1 MAIEDGFFTHCKVML
16 DEAIKS
22 FMKTTSDG
30 LITGLEPL
38 LITALTIYFMCKAWS
53 IMYGNGE
60 GSMKQLTMQVI
71 KMAFVTSMFCSTAYF
86 YNNIAEPVYKLDEPF
101 CRYGFET
108 IPLQTKGQF

>member
-60 GSMKQLTMQVI
+60 GSMKQLTISCLTIRRTMQNH
-71 KMAFVTSMFCSTAYF
+71 CSSSAIVSVAPYQRGV
-86 YNNIAEPVYKLDEPF
+86 N
-101 CRYGFET
+101 
-108 IPLQTKGQF
+108 